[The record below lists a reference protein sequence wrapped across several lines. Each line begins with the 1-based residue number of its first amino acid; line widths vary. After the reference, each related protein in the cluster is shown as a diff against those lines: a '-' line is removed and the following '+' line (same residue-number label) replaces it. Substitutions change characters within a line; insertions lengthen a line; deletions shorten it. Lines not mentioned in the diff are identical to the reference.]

1 MKGKPKVYV
10 MIPPP
15 IFQVEHKTALTKN
28 TDKDRIDAKIVNER
42 LSTVIR
48 EVHSELENVGL
59 ISMFDLFG
67 G

>member
-1 MKGKPKVYV
+1 

-15 IFQVEHKTALTKN
+15 LFQVEHKTALTKT
-28 TDKDRIDAKIVNER
+28 TDKDRIDPKIVNER
-42 LSTVIR
+42 LPTVIR